1 MVSLRVNRGDLHAA
15 VIAVA
20 ESRLMMS
27 DKPKPSVVV
36 FVADVRRASAF
47 YREVASMDVLIEDEG
62 YTVMEIDGLQLVVHA
77 LSGEPRVI
85 AEAIHVREDSYVK
98 LCLPVASI
106 VSARS
111 LAAANGGAIKS
122 REHEWE
128 ARGFRACDG
137 HDPEGNVIQVREP
150 AT

>member
-1 MVSLRVNRGDLHAA
+1 
-15 VIAVA
+15 
-20 ESRLMMS
+20 MS

-36 FVADVRRASAF
+36 FVADVRRVSAF

-62 YTVMEIDGLQLVVHA
+62 YTVMEVDGLQLVVHA
-77 LSGEPRVI
+77 LSGEPRVS
-85 AEAIHVREDSYVK
+85 AGAIPVREDSYVK

-106 VSARS
+106 AAARS
-111 LAAANGGAIKS
+111 LAAANAGAIKS
-122 REHEWE
+122 PEHEWE